1 MRKQASTSLWT
12 SLGISGSKL
21 WVDFRHLTT
30 RLQHTLD
37 TMWNSSLEHTSYASV
52 EHISIHRHVGKFTS
66 VISDLYTLYTG
77 LKITPTSL

>member
-1 MRKQASTSLWT
+1 MRKHASTSLWT
-12 SLGISGSKL
+12 SLWISGGKL

-30 RLQHTLD
+30 RLQRTFAA
-37 TMWNSSLEHTSYASV
+37 MWNSSLEHTSYASV
-52 EHISIHRHVGKFTS
+52 EHISIHRPVGKFTS